1 MTNTRNTEIITM
13 PLDVSNQTFTFSLD
27 VSHVIGLFQSNVL
40 VSLDDSYAVVELLYS
55 NWMSPM
61 QHWHSCCWMS
71 PTKLLNYY
79 AIIGRLHCNT
89 CWVVT
94 GILQCNSN
102 CYAVIKCGPCSF
114 DSVPH
119 QTFLGERRVCY
130 SRVIV
135 TPASQT
141 QVLMRTPKRTDTDT
155 CWQKVFDIPCMSNW
169 AKENTSCPLT
179 KGLDRLFHP
188 QNFFRTHRIEFC
200 LHVLNWDSQSDTDES
215 IDECIVCDRPDPV
228 DSKDE
233 TIVSLGHC
241 DSRQTFL
248 GDVRVP

>member
-1 MTNTRNTEIITM
+1 MTNTCSTEIITM
-13 PLDVSNQTFTFSLD
+13 PLDVTNQTFTFSLD

-55 NWMSPM
+55 DWMSPM
-61 QHWHSCCWMS
+61 QHWRSCCWMS

-79 AIIGRLHCNT
+79 AII
-89 CWVVT
+89 
-94 GILQCNSN
+94 
-102 CYAVIKCGPCSF
+102 AA
-114 DSVPH
+114 
-119 QTFLGERRVCY
+119 
-130 SRVIV
+130 IV
-135 TPASQT
+135 TLSSNVFLAVLTRYLIKLFWVRGESVTLELLLLLQVKHKYSCVHPKGLILILVDKRSSISLACPTELKRT
-141 QVLMRTPKRTDTDT
+141 QVVH
-155 CWQKVFDIPCMSNW
+155 WQKVWIDCSTPKF
-169 AKENTSCPLT
+169 
-179 KGLDRLFHP
+179 
-188 QNFFRTHRIEFC
+188 FFRTHRIEFC